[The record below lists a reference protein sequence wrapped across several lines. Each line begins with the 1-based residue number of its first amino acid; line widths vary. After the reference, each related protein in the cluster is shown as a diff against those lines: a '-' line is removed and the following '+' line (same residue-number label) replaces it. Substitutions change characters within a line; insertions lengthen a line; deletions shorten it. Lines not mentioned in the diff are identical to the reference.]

1 MNRHSFEGLLA
12 LLLTVALL
20 IPLVGP
26 ADASPVGPTG
36 TVNVAVR
43 SSSGFTKTIG
53 DIFLIEVRLEGSDLV
68 GGADAWLSFN
78 SAYVVVVD
86 ASGNPTTSPDAGLV
100 NGPMPRIS
108 AAIDNGA
115 GLVKYGAGYTDPGQS
130 LAAPFTL
137 FQVRFKALAATGGT
151 ALNLVSG
158 KTMVIDA
165 NSNVITGSLINGSL
179 VIVSPPT
186 ATPTSTPTS
195 TPTIT
200 QTPTRTNTPTITQ
213 TPTQTRTPTIT
224 PTPSLTPTPT
234 ITPTPS
240 NTPTPTPTPTP
251 FPGSLCVLAFDD
263 ANGNI
268 WRDPGEGLLANAA
281 IAIYDQTLVAVAQY
295 VTDGVHE
302 PRCFALPPGA
312 YYVQETDPPGYGST
326 GPSWWAAS
334 LLSQGTVTVAFADRS
349 STATATPTPTATATA
364 SATASPTRTSTATVT
379 PTGTLTPRVTA
390 TATSTVT
397 PTLTPT
403 ATAIPPTVPVY
414 RVVDGSV
421 WQDDNR
427 DGLRQPGEAAMT
439 GILVTLRSAGASG
452 RMAHAEQQT
461 TTDANGYYRF
471 TDVAPGAYLLSVPA
485 LAGFWPTTELQIQV
499 SVSANSAVRADFGY
513 YRPPVRR
520 YLPLLVQNG

>member
-1 MNRHSFEGLLA
+1 ML
-12 LLLTVALL
+12 
-20 IPLVGP
+20 
-26 ADASPVGPTG
+26 
-36 TVNVAVR
+36 
-43 SSSGFTKTIG
+43 
-53 DIFLIEVRLEGSDLV
+53 GS
-68 GGADAWLSFN
+68 
-78 SAYVVVVD
+78 
-86 ASGNPTTSPDAGLV
+86 LV
-100 NGPMPRIS
+100 NGS
-108 AAIDNGA
+108 
-115 GLVKYGAGYTDPGQS
+115 VQ
-130 LAAPFTL
+130 
-137 FQVRFKALAATGGT
+137 
-151 ALNLVSG
+151 
-158 KTMVIDA
+158 
-165 NSNVITGSLINGSL
+165 INPASTF
-179 VIVSPPT
+179 T
-186 ATPTSTPTS
+186 ATPTRTN

-240 NTPTPTPTPTP
+240 KTPTPTPTATP
-251 FPGSLCVLAFDD
+251 FPGSLCVLAFND

-268 WRDPGEGLLANAA
+268 WRDPGEGLLAAAA
-281 IAIYDQTLVAVAQY
+281 ITVYDQTLVAVAQY

-326 GPSWWAAS
+326 GPSWWAVG

-379 PTGTLTPRVTA
+379 LTATLTPMVTA

-397 PTLTPT
+397 PTATPT

-427 DGLRQPGEAAMT
+427 DGLRQPGEAAMV

-452 RMAHAEQQT
+452 RMTQVEQQT

-471 TDVAPGAYLLSVPA
+471 ADVAAGAYLLSVPA
-485 LAGFWPTTELQIQV
+485 MAGLWPTTELQIQV
-499 SVSANSAVRADFGY
+499 SVSTNSAVRADFGY
-513 YRPPVRR
+513 YRPPVWR
-520 YLPLLVQNG
+520 YMPLLMQNG